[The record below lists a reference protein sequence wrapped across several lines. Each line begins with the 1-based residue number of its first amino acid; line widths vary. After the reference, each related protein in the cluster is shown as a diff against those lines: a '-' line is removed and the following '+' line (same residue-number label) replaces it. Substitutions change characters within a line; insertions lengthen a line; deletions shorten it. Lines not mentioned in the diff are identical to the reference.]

1 MMSNRM
7 HRRCARSRQDGAV
20 LVVALLLLLVVT
32 IIGVTVARLQTSQE
46 RIARNDQNHELA
58 VEAAE
63 AALRMAESGLL
74 NGTYTNFAQNAGG
87 LFQLDPTV
95 GNRNWDPAQTLAYT
109 GPAMPTAQPPQ
120 IMIEQL
126 PPVAG
131 AGDDTG
137 DCGYG
142 CTSVPI
148 QVFRI
153 TASSSGG
160 DTTSGA
166 RLQSIYRD

>member
-1 MMSNRM
+1 MSNRM
-7 HRRCARSRQDGAV
+7 QRALPHARQDGTV
-20 LVVALLLLLVVT
+20 LVVALLLLLIVT
-32 IIGVTVARLQTSQE
+32 MIGVTAARLQTGEE
-46 RIARNDQNHELA
+46 RVARNDQNHELA

-74 NGTYTNFAQNAGG
+74 NGTYTNFTQDANG

-95 GNRNWDPAQTLAYT
+95 GNWAWNPAQTLAYT
-109 GPAMPTAQPPQ
+109 GPVMPTEQQPQ

-131 AGDDTG
+131 SGDDTG
-137 DCGYG
+137 NCGYG

-153 TASSSGG
+153 TAYSPGG
-160 DTTSGA
+160 DSTSGA
-166 RLQSIYRD
+166 QLQSIYRD

>member
-1 MMSNRM
+1 MGSRI
-7 HRRCARSRQDGAV
+7 HRALPPSPQEGAV

-32 IIGVTVARLQTSQE
+32 IIGVTVARLQTTQE

-58 VEAAE
+58 VEGAE

-74 NGTYTNFAQNAGG
+74 NGTYSNFTQDAGG

-95 GNRNWDPAQTLAYT
+95 GNWAWNSAQTLAYT
-109 GPAMPTAQPPQ
+109 GPAMPTAQPPK

-126 PPVAG
+126 PPVAA

-148 QVFRI
+148 QIFRI
-153 TASSSGG
+153 TASSPGG
-160 DTTSGA
+160 DSTSGA

>member
-1 MMSNRM
+1 MMSKRI
-7 HRRCARSRQDGAV
+7 HRALSHARQDGAV
-20 LVVALLLLLVVT
+20 LVVALLLLLVLT
-32 IIGVTVARLQTSQE
+32 IIGVTVAGLQTGEE
-46 RIARNDQNHELA
+46 RMARNDQNHELA
-58 VEAAE
+58 VESAE

-74 NGTYTNFAQNAGG
+74 NGTYTSFTQDAGG

-95 GNRNWDPAQTLAYT
+95 GNWPWNPAQTLAYA
-109 GPAMPTAQPPQ
+109 GPAMPTAQQPQ

-137 DCGYG
+137 NCGYG

-153 TASSSGG
+153 TAYSPGG

-166 RLQSIYRD
+166 QLQSIYRD